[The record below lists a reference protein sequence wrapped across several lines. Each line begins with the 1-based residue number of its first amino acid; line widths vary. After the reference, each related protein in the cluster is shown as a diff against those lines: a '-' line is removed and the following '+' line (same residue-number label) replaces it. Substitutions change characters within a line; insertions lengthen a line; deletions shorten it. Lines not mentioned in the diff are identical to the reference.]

1 MRVKTENKKRVF
13 RVSFEFL
20 GFSFGILGFS
30 FGILGFS
37 LEGVRPKKKKLRVM
51 SSEIL
56 ENLGE
61 EKNPENS
68 LALQE
73 QNRSYT

>member
-1 MRVKTENKKRVF
+1 LRVKTENKKRVF

-37 LEGVRPKKKKLRVM
+37 LEGVRPKLRVM

-56 ENLGE
+56 ETLGE
-61 EKNPENS
+61 KKNPENS